1 MQTGLRQVP
10 PAPDAP
16 GHRDS
21 GPSLQ
26 FGPES
31 AQFSAIE
38 MRDAI
43 EEATDGGLVAP
54 DPFINF
60 DLERA
65 RVVGGLVG
73 AGTPVTLSPAV
84 PPSGLPWGGVS
95 SFVIRGL
102 LSTWGAPIGESFG
115 GVPLGRVGIFA

>member
-16 GHRDS
+16 GHLDS

-31 AQFSAIE
+31 AQFSVIE
-38 MRDAI
+38 MREAI
-43 EEATDGGLVAP
+43 DEATEGGRVMP
-54 DPFINF
+54 DPFMNF
-60 DLERA
+60 DLERV
-65 RVVGGLVG
+65 RTIDGFGGS
-73 AGTPVTLSPAV
+73 GTPVTLPPAV
-84 PPSGLPWGGVS
+84 PLSGLSRGRGS

-115 GVPLGRVGIFA
+115 GAPLGRVGILV